1 MKVTTRTKGGTMD
14 TLIGTF
20 FAVAFVIGTLAVVAW
35 AIFEMS
41 PFARHKDQYRDP
53 RTGEKRGTSP
63 RLD

>member
-1 MKVTTRTKGGTMD
+1 MKVTTRTKGGAMD

-20 FAVAFVIGTLAVVAW
+20 LAFAFVVGTLAVVAW
-35 AIFEMS
+35 ALFEVS

-53 RTGEKRGTSP
+53 RTGERRGTSP